1 MLSAIFAAL
10 TAIFAKVGVAHI
22 NSDLATFIRTC
33 VILLTLALIV
43 YATGQFQNPAI
54 VTRKRGNA
62 RGAKGAGHRRWARA
76 NWQQELCPAPTHR
89 GSGNHRVLRDRRLQ
103 PKQHR
108 DGCIFHD
115 AFALLGYIFRKI
127 DAEPAPMLLGFIL
140 GPMMEEFLRRAL
152 LLSKGSPL
160 VLVTRPISATM
171 LALSVLALIAV
182 LTPAL
187 QKKREE
193 AFHEQE

>member
-1 MLSAIFAAL
+1 MLLVLNLPLIGLWVKMISIPY
-10 TAIFAKVGVAHI
+10 H
-22 NSDLATFIRTC
+22 
-33 VILLTLALIV
+33 LL
-43 YATGQFQNPAI
+43 YPAI
-54 VTRKRGNA
+54 IVFCAIGVFSLSNTEMDVYFMA
-62 RGAKGAGHRRWARA
+62 
-76 NWQQELCPAPTHR
+76 
-89 GSGNHRVLRDRRLQ
+89 
-103 PKQHR
+103 
-108 DGCIFHD
+108 
-115 AFALLGYIFRKI
+115 AFGLLGYIFRKI

-152 LLSKGSPL
+152 LLLKGSPL